1 MPFSNKKHIKSV
13 ACGYTH
19 TLFLTKNKSIYA
31 TGSNTHGE
39 LGIGNNDAFAY
50 LPAKISKIKK
60 ENIVS
65 IHASNYSAA
74 LTEKGDLFIWGTGTF
89 GEYFTPQ
96 KLNTPK
102 EKFTD
107 ICIGYNFGFAIDLNC
122 KLFCWGDNQCG
133 QLGFGD
139 FDIKESLKE
148 NPNINGKKINKLACG
163 GLHMMALL
171 EDTKNLEKR
180 NILNNIMNDMTTS
193 KKKQPEDISIS
204 NRKISVNNCTE
215 TKNKKLFFFFYYF

>member
-1 MPFSNKKHIKSV
+1 MPFSNKKNIKAI

-19 TLFLTKNKSIYA
+19 TLFLTKNKTIYA
-31 TGSNTHGE
+31 SGSNTHGE
-39 LGIGNNDAFAY
+39 LGIGNSNAFAY
-50 LPAKISKIKK
+50 LPLKISKIKN

-74 LTEKGDLFIWGTGTF
+74 LTEKGDLFIWGTGAF

-96 KLNTPK
+96 KLNSTK

-107 ICIGYNFGFAIDLNC
+107 ICVGYSFGFAIDLNG
-122 KLFCWGDNQCG
+122 KLFCWGDNKSG

-139 FDIKESLKE
+139 YEQRETLNE
-148 NPNINGKKINKLACG
+148 NPNINGKKFKRLACG

-171 EDTKNLEKR
+171 EEDSKNLEKR

-204 NRKISVNNCTE
+204 NRKVSANNCTE
-215 TKNKKLFFFFYYF
+215 TKNKQ